1 MNKSNLYKLTLSYK
15 STSLGFKVDFLCE
28 QVYSMVFHETESHI
42 LLSMSDNPTYAISL
56 KKEHLLK
63 EIPPVHETCFFQQ
76 CSYSSLIES
85 GGEGHLG
92 CYIINDPE
100 VCKLEDRLAKIETYL
115 KDQLRN
121 KIEKAFKQE
130 DDYFDRVVA
139 KRLSNRRTRIDIQN
153 YLMGQGMRNSELK
166 KFNPEDLKKQVN
178 HGFSKF
184 DVLVKLGN
192 KYEKAQA
199 SKDYDPHKLSIVLD
213 VVNEDEFYL
222 AENTYRIV
230 KSEF

>member
-15 STSLGFKVDFLCE
+15 STALGFKVEFLCE
-28 QVYSMVFHETESHI
+28 KIDSLVFHEAVSHI
-42 LLSMSDNPTYAISL
+42 LISMAHNPTYAISL

-63 EIPPVHETCFFQQ
+63 EIPVHEACFFQQ

-92 CYIINDPE
+92 CYIINDSE
-100 VCKLEDRLAKIETYL
+100 VCNLEDRLAKIEAYL
-115 KDQLRN
+115 KEELRN

-130 DDYFDRVVA
+130 DDYFDRVVS
-139 KRLSNRRTRIDIQN
+139 KRLLNRRARLDIYD
-153 YLMGQGMRNSELK
+153 YLTGQGMRKNELK
-166 KFNPEDLKKQVN
+166 KLNPEDLKKQVN

-184 DVLVKLGN
+184 DVLVKIGD

-199 SKDYDPHKLSIVLD
+199 SKDYDLGKLSIVLD
-213 VVNEDEFYL
+213 VINEDEFYL
-222 AENTYRIV
+222 AENTYKIV